1 MDGARSR
8 QATDV
13 PPRGKHIRDAC
24 EGRGRRDRGGQP
36 VVYEDVYVVEAI
48 LQDGDAHRNGQP
60 HHTGHY
66 QHEGDLSQ
74 PTNAYRVG
82 DDERERGA
90 CGQHRQGIGK
100 PLYLLALHS
109 IRVAQSHQHGR
120 RSAGAPNTDPGY

>member
-1 MDGARSR
+1 VRGPDRRQMSLHEGNTYAMLVKLADGATEE
-8 QATDV
+8 ADW
-13 PPRGKHIRDAC
+13 
-24 EGRGRRDRGGQP
+24 

-66 QHEGDLSQ
+66 QHEADLPQ

-82 DDERERGA
+82 DYEREDGA

-109 IRVAQSHQHGR
+109 LRVAQSHQHGR
-120 RSAGAPNTDPGY
+120 RSAGAPKMGLR

>member
-1 MDGARSR
+1 VRGPDRRQMSLHEGNTYAMLVRVADGATEE
-8 QATDV
+8 ADW
-13 PPRGKHIRDAC
+13 
-24 EGRGRRDRGGQP
+24 
-36 VVYEDVYVVEAI
+36 VVHEDVYVVEAI

-66 QHEGDLSQ
+66 QHEGDLPQ

-109 IRVAQSHQHGR
+109 LRVAQSHQHGR
-120 RSAGAPNTDPGY
+120 RSAGDPKMGLR